1 MRAVLLSMAD
11 LQILGGR
18 KVWTAAKPRRSSLL
32 VRSRRLGV
40 VGERAHQGNAAAV
53 PDELGEVRV
62 IAVLQRE
69 RVALPF
75 EHDCFPPPVLKRL
88 LGDDEMASADLVPRP
103 GQAAGGWQAVL
114 VAVLAQR
121 RLRFEA
127 K

>member
-1 MRAVLLSMAD
+1 MRAVLLSMTD

-18 KVWTAAKPRRSSLL
+18 KVWAAAKPRRSSLL

-62 IAVLQRE
+62 IAVLQRA

-75 EHDCFPPPVLKRL
+75 DHDCFPPPVFKLPFTHHHT
-88 LGDDEMASADLVPRP
+88 ATPHP
-103 GQAAGGWQAVL
+103 
-114 VAVLAQR
+114 
-121 RLRFEA
+121 
-127 K
+127 